1 VICEHGLL
9 PAEGAM
15 IPLIGRDVGADP
27 PQLWRQ
33 FAAFGLKR

>member
-9 PAEGAM
+9 PAESAM
-15 IPLIGRDVGADP
+15 IPLICRGVGSDP

-33 FAAFGLKR
+33 FAAFGLAR